1 MPFYF
6 RVDIDPE
13 DLGMVVIAEY
23 IDDVSLGGNQTSQG
37 CPSLFSS
44 SVDTEKCLGPGLCFP
59 RPHHRG

>member
-23 IDDVSLGGNQTSQG
+23 VDDVS
-37 CPSLFSS
+37 
-44 SVDTEKCLGPGLCFP
+44 GPN
-59 RPHHRG
+59 RAS